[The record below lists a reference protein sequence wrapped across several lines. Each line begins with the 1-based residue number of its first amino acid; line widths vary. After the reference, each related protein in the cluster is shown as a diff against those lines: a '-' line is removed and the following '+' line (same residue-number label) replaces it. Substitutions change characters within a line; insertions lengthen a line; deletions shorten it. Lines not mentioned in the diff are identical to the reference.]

1 MIVFSLFAFSCSN
14 SSVEK
19 SPSEEFSTLKE
30 ETDSL
35 NSKIRWTD
43 EIEQGRLTGKVKTER
58 LGSKVK
64 ASVLSVSAKKDE
76 DSPFIYPAISGFGS
90 LDTTLIPLNL
100 KAKIE
105 EFCGSFSKNGDLS
118 SVTRKES
125 AYNLALFYY
134 DLAFCLPAY
143 GDFFKAETLSAES
156 DVSVQENQ
164 EKNET
169 GPETESDENAEPQ
182 VPEKKFFD
190 FYKLGEPFID
200 GVNYEI
206 PVLFGFDGRILT
218 LETYWTLE
226 NSQWMLDQIQISSL
240 EDAKTES

>member
-1 MIVFSLFAFSCSN
+1 MMFFSLFAVSCSN

-19 SPSEEFSTLKE
+19 SPPEEFSTLKE

-35 NSKIRWTD
+35 SSKIRWTD
-43 EIEQGRLTGKVKTER
+43 EIEQGRLSSKVKTER

-76 DSPFIYPAISGFGS
+76 DSAFIYPALSGFGS

-100 KAKIE
+100 KTKIE
-105 EFCGSFSKNGDLS
+105 EFCTSFSKNGDLS
-118 SVTRKES
+118 SLTRKDS

-143 GDFFKAETLSAES
+143 DDFFKAETSSAES
-156 DVSVQENQ
+156 DVFTHENQ
-164 EKNET
+164 KKSET
-169 GPETESDENAEPQ
+169 EPETESQ
-182 VPEKKFFD
+182 VPEKNFFD
-190 FYKLGEPFID
+190 FHKLGEPFID
-200 GVNYEI
+200 GVNYEV
-206 PVLFGFDGRILT
+206 PVLFGFDERILM

-240 EDAKTES
+240 EDAKTENGK

>member
-1 MIVFSLFAFSCSN
+1 MAVFSLFAVSCSN

-35 NSKIRWTD
+35 SSKIRWTD
-43 EIEQGRLTGKVKTER
+43 EIEQGRLSGKVKTEG

-64 ASVLSVSAKKDE
+64 ASVLSVSAKKNT
-76 DSPFIYPAISGFGS
+76 DSEFIYPAVSGFGS

-100 KAKIE
+100 KEKIE
-105 EFCGSFSKNGDLS
+105 EFCASFSKNGDLS

-134 DLAFCLPAY
+134 DLASCLPEY
-143 GDFFKAETLSAES
+143 NDFFKAEPALSET
-156 DVSVQENQ
+156 DVPA
-164 EKNET
+164 
-169 GPETESDENAEPQ
+169 PETESEEEAEPQ
-182 VPEKKFFD
+182 VPEKNFFD

-200 GVNYEI
+200 GVNYEV
-206 PVLFGFDGRILT
+206 PVLFGFGGRTLT

-226 NSQWMLDQIQISSL
+226 DSQWKLDQIQISSV
-240 EDAKTES
+240 EEAETESGK